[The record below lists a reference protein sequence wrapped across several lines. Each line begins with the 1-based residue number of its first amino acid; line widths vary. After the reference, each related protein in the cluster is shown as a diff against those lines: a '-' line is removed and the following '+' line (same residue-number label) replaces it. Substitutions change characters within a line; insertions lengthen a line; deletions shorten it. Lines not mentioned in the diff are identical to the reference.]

1 MATTIQPTTLTYSV
15 TETITLNGVAYDS
28 IQSNTI
34 ASIGNYVNNVFSLAS
49 GVQAMIDFSR
59 TSVGARNSEYDVD
72 KARYLRLTNGD
83 DTASIQVTLAYQ
95 TSSNQI
101 IKIAPQGT
109 FILTDFFGS
118 NGAAD
123 GLETV
128 VISSSVDVDVPYVI
142 ASVV

>member
-34 ASIGNYVNNVFSLAS
+34 ASIGNYVNNVFSVDS
-49 GVQAMIDFSR
+49 GAQAIITF
-59 TSVGARNSEYDVD
+59 ARQSITPRNAEYSVD

-83 DTASIQVTLAYQ
+83 DTASIKVTLSYQ
-95 TSSNQI
+95 TSSTQI
-101 IKIAPQGT
+101 INVAPQGT

-118 NGAAD
+118 SGATD

-128 VISSSVDVDVPYVI
+128 SIDSASAVDVPYVI

>member
-34 ASIGNYVNNVFSLAS
+34 ASIGNYVNNVFSVAL
-49 GVQAMIDFSR
+49 GVQAILSFSR
-59 TSVGARNSEYDVD
+59 SGVGARNGEYDVD
-72 KARYLRLTNGD
+72 KASYLRLTNGD
-83 DTASIQVTLAYQ
+83 DTASIQVTLTYF
-95 TSSNQI
+95 TSSTQI
-101 IKIAPQGT
+101 INLAPQGT

-118 NGAAD
+118 SGATD
-123 GLETV
+123 GLTSV
-128 VISSSVDVDVPYVI
+128 TISSGSAVDVPYVI